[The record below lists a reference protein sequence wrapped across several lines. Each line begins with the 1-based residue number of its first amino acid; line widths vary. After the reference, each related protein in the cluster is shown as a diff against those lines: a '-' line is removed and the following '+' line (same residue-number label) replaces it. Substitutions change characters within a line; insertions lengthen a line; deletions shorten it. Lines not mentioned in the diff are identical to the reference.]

1 MYTVLF
7 GDCRCRGVEREGGD
21 EAPKVDFMV
30 VQES

>member
-1 MYTVLF
+1 MLF